1 MSNLYPDLEN
11 KFPEQ
16 IDDFEKFQDPNLT
29 SISLIN
35 EYYSYFDSGN
45 LQAANELLENN
56 PSLKRMIINA
66 ESLNKLRDAIL
77 SVQRYYLNDVESYL
91 VNIVKFKGDF
101 NNLSKYTKYDVVG
114 YVNESAIQYYM
125 AKMHNIPIGTLPTNT
140 DYFVP
145 LTLRGQQGVSG
156 TGLSP
161 RGLWGNIVQYY
172 ENDCVSYNNSLWSA
186 KQVNVGQ
193 PPQDGSEYWELLMK
207 LENKTIVSNTEPLG
221 LTAGDW
227 WFHEKNIL

>member
-16 IDDFEKFQDPNLT
+16 IDDFEKFQDPNLF

-45 LQAANELLENN
+45 IQAANDLLENN
-56 PSLKRMIINA
+56 PALKRMIINA
-66 ESLNKLRDAIL
+66 ENLNKLRDAII
-77 SVQRYYLNDVESYL
+77 SAQRYYLDDLENYL

-125 AKMHNIPIGTLPTNT
+125 GKLINIPIGTLPTNS

-161 RGLWGNIVQYY
+161 RGLWSNIIQYY
-172 ENDCVSYNNSLWSA
+172 TNDCVSHNNSLWYSKQNNIGQSPQEGSA
-186 KQVNVGQ
+186 
-193 PPQDGSEYWELLMK
+193 YWELLMK
-207 LENKTIVSNTEPLG
+207 LDNKIIAGQSQPSE
-221 LTAGDW
+221 LTSGDW
-227 WFHEKNIL
+227 WFQELQ

>member
-16 IDDFEKFQDPNLT
+16 IDDFEKFQDPSLT

-77 SVQRYYLNDVESYL
+77 SVQR
-91 VNIVKFKGDF
+91 
-101 NNLSKYTKYDVVG
+101 
-114 YVNESAIQYYM
+114 
-125 AKMHNIPIGTLPTNT
+125 
-140 DYFVP
+140 
-145 LTLRGQQGVSG
+145 
-156 TGLSP
+156 
-161 RGLWGNIVQYY
+161 
-172 ENDCVSYNNSLWSA
+172 
-186 KQVNVGQ
+186 
-193 PPQDGSEYWELLMK
+193 
-207 LENKTIVSNTEPLG
+207 
-221 LTAGDW
+221 
-227 WFHEKNIL
+227 